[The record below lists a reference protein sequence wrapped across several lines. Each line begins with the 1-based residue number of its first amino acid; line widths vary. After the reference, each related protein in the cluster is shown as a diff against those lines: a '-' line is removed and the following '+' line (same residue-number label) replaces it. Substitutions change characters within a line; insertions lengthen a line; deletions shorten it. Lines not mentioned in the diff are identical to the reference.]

1 MVVQE
6 CMTRIVVLS
15 ILGSLDIAHEIT
27 LIIEAHIRRGPDL
40 LPHTAE
46 IR

>member
-1 MVVQE
+1 MIL
-6 CMTRIVVLS
+6 IVIPS
-15 ILGSLDIAHEIT
+15 MSWSLDITQVIT